1 MADTIILDRYAFV
14 EKLQTRGF
22 SRDQAQGIAEAVS
35 DIALSQL
42 VTKGDLNATAA
53 DLRLDMQRV
62 KNELLKFSFAAMAAQ
77 TALIV
82 ALLELLR

>member
-1 MADTIILDRYAFV
+1 M
-14 EKLQTRGF
+14 
-22 SRDQAQGIAEAVS
+22 
-35 DIALSQL
+35 
-42 VTKGDLNATAA
+42 TKGDLNATAA

-82 ALLELLR
+82 ALLELLKKSPSEPHGRGRGDGNGVPASSPATQYASN